1 MTGTAW
7 VPVRSH
13 DSGVPA
19 SSLQDAAR
27 TRCQESSALHCNP
40 MQTAQTAHT
49 KGWKWA
55 AILGSRVT
63 IDVNRAAE
71 GVSLHGPS
79 GDFPCSAG
87 THTKCETH
95 GPFSKRSTSQI
106 AKVL

>member
-1 MTGTAW
+1 MTEAAW

-27 TRCQESSALHCNP
+27 TRRHGSLVLHCHP
-40 MQTAQTAHT
+40 MLTVHT